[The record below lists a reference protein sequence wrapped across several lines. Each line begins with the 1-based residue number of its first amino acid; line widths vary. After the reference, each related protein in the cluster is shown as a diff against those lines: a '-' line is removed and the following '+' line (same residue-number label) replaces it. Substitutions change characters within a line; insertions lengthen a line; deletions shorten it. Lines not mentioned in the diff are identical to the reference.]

1 MQRTRRYLFAAYAE
15 LETLDFEHLE
25 KVCDRLF
32 ILLPDTATSIPFTLV
47 RRLQRLGKGVKWL
60 PISETDGTNLPL
72 QLAFLMGRLHQ
83 KLPTDIEFAILS
95 DDAAFD
101 PLVQFILEKG
111 RGCLRVRASR
121 THEDL
126 PFGKNAAAP
135 KTPIA
140 QPTLKPIIAPS
151 PPTNGE
157 NGGDARHIR
166 FTPAADAP
174 PTEETTVRNTA
185 AEVVERLVRSG
196 NRPAEVATLRQY
208 ISLLNHQ
215 MPPVV
220 AEKVVTYL
228 AVNNDIEIRDKE
240 VVYNF

>member
-15 LETLDFEHLE
+15 LENLDFEHLE
-25 KVCDRLF
+25 KVCDRIF
-32 ILLPDTATSIPFTLV
+32 ILIPDTATSIPFALV

-60 PISETDGTNLPL
+60 PVAEPDSSNLLL

-95 DDAAFD
+95 DDAALD
-101 PLVQFILEKG
+101 PLVQFILDKD
-111 RGCLRVRASR
+111 RRCLRVRASR

-126 PFGKNAAAP
+126 PFGKNAPAP
-135 KTPIA
+135 KPA
-140 QPTLKPIIAPS
+140 LKPIITPMQPS
-151 PPTNGE
+151 NGD
-157 NGGDARHIR
+157 NGNDPRHVR
-166 FTPAADAP
+166 FTPADTT
-174 PTEETTVRNTA
+174 PTEEANVRNTA
-185 AEVVERLVRSG
+185 TEVVERLVRSG
-196 NRPAEVATLRQY
+196 NRPAEVATLKQY
-208 ISLLNHQ
+208 IALLNHQ